1 MERVLLNEE
10 ILREI
15 RDIRR
20 SKEYSQEYM
29 AVAMGIS
36 QNSYSRLE
44 TGQTKMTI
52 AKILQISS
60 LLEIE
65 VYSKERERERAPDSY
80 RNWGISP

>member
-1 MERVLLNEE
+1 MEKVLLNEE
-10 ILREI
+10 MLSEI

-36 QNSYSRLE
+36 QNSYNRLV

-52 AKILQISS
+52 DKPFLISR
-60 LLEIE
+60 LLEIQ
-65 VYSKERERERAPDSY
+65 VYSERETDSY
-80 RNWGISP
+80 RGYRISP